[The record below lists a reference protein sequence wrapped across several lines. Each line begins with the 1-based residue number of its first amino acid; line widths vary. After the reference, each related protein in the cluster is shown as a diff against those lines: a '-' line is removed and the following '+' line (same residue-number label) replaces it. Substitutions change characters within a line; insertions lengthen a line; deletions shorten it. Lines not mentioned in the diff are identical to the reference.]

1 MIKAV
6 EDRRHM
12 GQIKLMDDKIAQYE
26 RYLDELYK
34 RRDTVVTN
42 VNPIF
47 NSNDENETIEEEKLM
62 SNQRRSVKCNYE

>member
-12 GQIKLMDDKIAQYE
+12 GQIKLMDDKIDQYE